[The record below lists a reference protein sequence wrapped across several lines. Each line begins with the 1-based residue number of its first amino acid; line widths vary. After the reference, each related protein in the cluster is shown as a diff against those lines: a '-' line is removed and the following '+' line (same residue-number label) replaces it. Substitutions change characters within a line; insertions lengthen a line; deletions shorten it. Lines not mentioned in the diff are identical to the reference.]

1 MAENIHFE
9 ADNTV
14 VAQNNDRNVNIC
26 VAISGMRLL
35 CFALI
40 EHLEQPYTFD
50 ALIGNRLPRDQ
61 FGPVRACRV
70 ICNTGRR
77 KSLIPVGILREVF
90 RSHAGVNSSARPEV
104 TSYFVNALLTPISIG
119 YDIWTVPENNQI
131 ELQNAE
137 VSLDA
142 NMNFITLG
150 GLDLNRLRFFS
161 LPGNEGSPR
170 RFGFEI
176 EEFEEDEANAE
187 EREDESET
195 ETVNSSDEDL

>member
-1 MAENIHFE
+1 M
-9 ADNTV
+9 
-14 VAQNNDRNVNIC
+14 
-26 VAISGMRLL
+26 
-35 CFALI
+35 
-40 EHLEQPYTFD
+40 
-50 ALIGNRLPRDQ
+50 
-61 FGPVRACRV
+61 
-70 ICNTGRR
+70 
-77 KSLIPVGILREVF
+77 IPVGILREVF

-104 TSYFVNALLTPISIG
+104 TSYFVNALMTPISIG
-119 YDIWTVPENNQI
+119 FDVWTVPENNQI
-131 ELQNAE
+131 ELKNAE

-161 LPGNEGSPR
+161 LPGIEGSPR

-195 ETVNSSDEDL
+195 ENSSDEDL